1 MTKTSDR
8 IIRSTHFLAI
18 IMGVILLTVGVYLLF
33 KTAMFTWDG
42 IWQGIRLDHLIEGT
56 IVRVLDTVII
66 LEMIFVVINLDH
78 KHHLNVGL
86 ALDVAST
93 IIIRELILQFYSKAD
108 ATTIYTLLI
117 AIAVLVSLRVFHG
130 AGKRKT
136 NHE

>member
-42 IWQGIRLDHLIEGT
+42 IWQGIRLDNLIEGT
-56 IVRVLDTVII
+56 IVRVLDTVIV

-108 ATTIYTLLI
+108 ATAIYTLLI
-117 AIAVLVSLRVFHG
+117 AIAVLVSLRVLHG

>member
-8 IIRSTHFLAI
+8 LIKSTHFIAVV
-18 IMGVILLTVGVYLLF
+18 MGGILLTIGAYLLV
-33 KTAMFTWDG
+33 KTAIFSWSG
-42 IWQGIRLDHLIEGT
+42 IWHGIALDHLIEGS
-56 IVRVLDTVII
+56 IVRVLDTVVV

-108 ATTIYTLLI
+108 ASVIYTFLI

-130 AGKRKT
+130 ACKRK
-136 NHE
+136 NRE